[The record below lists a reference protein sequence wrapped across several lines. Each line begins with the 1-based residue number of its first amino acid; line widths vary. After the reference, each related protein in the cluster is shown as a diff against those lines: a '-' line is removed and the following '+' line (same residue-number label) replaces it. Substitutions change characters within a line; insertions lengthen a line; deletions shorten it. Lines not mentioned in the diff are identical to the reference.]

1 MHLGCSCLLSI
12 VSPHICMFRCR
23 FAGSE
28 LSLDAR
34 IVVHCV
40 TGYAVMA
47 FHVVARS
54 DLVEVRVRDRHA
66 LEHDLTVLA
75 IFGNSATFDSAVT
88 NWDASPAHESD
99 IIVNVTTRD
108 IEQALQMRTMRSN
121 KSKRVYVCVWV
132 CEIMSHKERAHL
144 NNILDRRVMSAA

>member
-1 MHLGCSCLLSI
+1 
-12 VSPHICMFRCR
+12 MFRCR

-40 TGYAVMA
+40 TCFAVMA

-75 IFGNSATFDSAVT
+75 SLATPPLSTV
-88 NWDASPAHESD
+88 P
-99 IIVNVTTRD
+99 
-108 IEQALQMRTMRSN
+108 
-121 KSKRVYVCVWV
+121 
-132 CEIMSHKERAHL
+132 
-144 NNILDRRVMSAA
+144 